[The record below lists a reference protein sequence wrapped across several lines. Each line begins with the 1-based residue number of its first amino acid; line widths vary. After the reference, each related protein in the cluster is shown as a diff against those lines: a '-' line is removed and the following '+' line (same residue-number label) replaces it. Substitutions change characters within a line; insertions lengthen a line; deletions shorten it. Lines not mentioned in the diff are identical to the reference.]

1 MSTSKE
7 STSKDRLAPVRRAP
21 GFSLLE
27 LLLVLVI
34 VGLIVSIAG
43 LSVSS
48 GSRPYIV
55 EGSVRVF
62 ADVAE
67 YAMDEAQLAGADMGL
82 LFRQERDRRNDYYS
96 YEWLQR
102 RSSGWEVLPQEQDA
116 FGRREF
122 PQALELRLEVEDGA
136 AELEGELED
145 QGERDLQPQVIFYSS
160 GETTP
165 GILTLLD
172 ADTGDI
178 LWEVEWDLLGRM
190 TLRREGAEEFE
201 DES

>member
-1 MSTSKE
+1 MVINNASAK
-7 STSKDRLAPVRRAP
+7 

-34 VGLIVSIAG
+34 VGLIVSLAG

-48 GSRPYIV
+48 GSRPYVV

-67 YAMDEAQLAGADMGL
+67 YAMDEAQLAGSDMGL
-82 LFRQERDRRNDYYS
+82 LFRQQRGGKTDSYS
-96 YEWLQR
+96 YQWLQR
-102 RSSGWEVLPQEQDA
+102 QNTGWAPPLVDQDIFSA
-116 FGRREF
+116 RDF
-122 PQALELRLEVEDGA
+122 PPDVELRLEVEEGGTEITTDIGEAGA
-136 AELEGELED
+136 GPL
-145 QGERDLQPQVIFYSS
+145 RPQVVFYSS

-165 GILTLLD
+165 GILTLVD
-172 ADTGDI
+172 ANNGRI
-178 LWEVEWDLLGRM
+178 LWELEWDLLGRM
-190 TLRREGAEEFE
+190 TLKREGRDD

>member
-1 MSTSKE
+1 MATSKHVVAL
-7 STSKDRLAPVRRAP
+7 RPGAR

-34 VGLIVSIAG
+34 VGLIVSLAG

-48 GSRPYIV
+48 GSRPYVV

-67 YAMDEAQLAGADMGL
+67 YAMDEAQLSGADMGL
-82 LFRQERDRRNDYYS
+82 LLRRTQNRRTDTYS

-102 RSSGWEVLPQEQDA
+102 RSSGWEVLPEEQDA
-116 FGRREF
+116 FGPREF
-122 PQALELRLEVEDGA
+122 PQALELQLEVEEGA
-136 AELEGELED
+136 TELADEIDEG
-145 QGERDLQPQVIFYSS
+145 GERDLQPQVIFYSS

-165 GILTLLD
+165 GILTLVD
-172 ADTGDI
+172 ADDGDI

-190 TLRREGAEEFE
+190 TLKREGREE
-201 DES
+201 DEN